1 MSRNTR
7 SPRTATPVD
16 NPRPSKSEQ
25 VEPTRKLCVERHS
38 HLYFTKDE
46 LTNNPSSRDN
56 VPVRKEI
63 KTRVHC
69 CNFITHSGKLLGF
82 PQRTLST
89 AQLLYHRFYLFYS
102 LNDFSPMTVSIA
114 CLFVACKIEETF
126 KKLSDI
132 LAATYEAAHPG
143 KHMNLDSPEAEE
155 KRKRIISYERLI
167 IETLCFDFR
176 VQHPFKYIIKFVRK
190 LNGDKKL
197 AQKAW
202 SITVESYKTQLGLQ
216 YPPHI
221 VAAGAIHLAVL
232 LSRGRFRVPAT
243 LDGKP
248 WYKALSCRLEMIEDV
263 CSQLLDFY
271 ITQTDPK
278 DEKLPEFTQVKI
290 ELNEKAKKR
299 GHPDEPTN
307 GQESTRRR
315 LDISSTQ
322 DTSTVRYIFS

>member
-1 MSRNTR
+1 MSTNTR
-7 SPRTATPVD
+7 SPKSTTHNSD
-16 NPRPSKSEQ
+16 TIPSKNDKSEQ
-25 VEPTRKLCVERHS
+25 ARKLCVERHS
-38 HLYFTKDE
+38 HIYFTKEE
-46 LTNNPSSRDN
+46 LTENPSLRDN
-56 VPVRKEI
+56 VPIRKEM

-69 CNFITHSGKLLGF
+69 CNFIVHSGKLLGF

-132 LAATYEAAHPG
+132 LAATYEVAHPG
-143 KHMNLDSPEAEE
+143 KHMSLDSPEVEE

-176 VQHPFKYIIKFVRK
+176 VQHPFKYIIKFVKK

-202 SITVESYKTQLGLQ
+202 NITVESYKTQLGLQ

-221 VAAGAIHLAVL
+221 IAAGAIHLAVL
-232 LSRGRFRVPAT
+232 LSRGKFTIPRTV
-243 LDGKP
+243 DGKP
-248 WYKALSCRLEMIEDV
+248 WYKALSCHLSDV
-263 CSQLLDFY
+263 EGMCGVALAIQHDE
-271 ITQTDPK
+271 ITK
-278 DEKLPEFTQVKI
+278 
-290 ELNEKAKKR
+290 
-299 GHPDEPTN
+299 
-307 GQESTRRR
+307 S
-315 LDISSTQ
+315 IS
-322 DTSTVRYIFS
+322 